1 MPNPTKH
8 NDTKHLLF
16 DVLLGVCGC
25 SRVCYGIS
33 RQRRLCTYVRALRN
47 VLTAS
52 ETWGKPRK
60 LSKVQWGNAPSVVHT
75 KPTMRRQVVDWFNLI
90 CPLLSQ
96 EVSAKPPNEEQQKHA
111 EQTCTLCLKKTLHW
125 LSDLFERTLQSELHR
140 PYMPLVTQALRSTEF
155 DWSAPIT
162 APTWKPLEPKVWPA
176 EPDRAQGD
184 HGQNSLKY
192 HQNDV
197 CVCVDRSK
205 ISDNWRRTSSAFL
218 ALRQLDLLDWL
229 LLA

>member
-25 SRVCYGIS
+25 SRVYYGIS
-33 RQRRLCTYVRALRN
+33 WHGRLCTYVRALRH

-52 ETWGKPRK
+52 ETWGKPPK
-60 LSKVQWGNAPSVVHT
+60 FHEGMHHLWSTPSPQWGDRLLTYLTWYVHCI
-75 KPTMRRQVVDWFNLI
+75 PI
-90 CPLLSQ
+90 IPLLYIAIARGLSEITQ
-96 EVSAKPPNEEQQKHA
+96 RRAAKTRGANVHLVPKEVFDSL
-111 EQTCTLCLKKTLHW
+111 CTDWVTFLKGLCKVSYTGH
-125 LSDLFERTLQSELHR
+125 
-140 PYMPLVTQALRSTEF
+140 MPLVTQALRSTEF

-184 HGQNSLKY
+184 HGQNLLKY
-192 HQNDV
+192 H
-197 CVCVDRSK
+197 
-205 ISDNWRRTSSAFL
+205 
-218 ALRQLDLLDWL
+218 
-229 LLA
+229 